1 MIFFSG
7 LLGVCSWIVEI
18 VIVRQIPFVWQIA
31 KKSTKVSVCISL
43 ITAFI
48 ISSLFGAE
56 GIHLLLASMI
66 AIVLSHVTYRV
77 AGKGETTYERLNKTI
92 RRVGKKRRERGA
104 RREEESHVVSSRKNW
119 DREHITRGNLFN
131 SRSNKDNES

>member
-18 VIVRQIPFVWQIA
+18 VIVRQIPGVWRIA
-31 KKSTKVSVCISL
+31 KKSTKASVCISL
-43 ITAFI
+43 VTAFI

-66 AIVLSHVTYRV
+66 AIVLSHITYRV
-77 AGKGETTYERLNKTI
+77 AGKGGTAYERFNKTLG
-92 RRVGKKRRERGA
+92 RLGEKRRERRE
-104 RREEESHVVSSRKNW
+104 RREEESRMVS
-119 DREHITRGNLFN
+119 DREGRYRSNVDSSGVPN
-131 SRSNKDNES
+131 SRSDKNSRS